1 MTGGM
6 KELQILFLINI
17 IFHFVNLNTHLF
29 SNRKTVF
36 CLIYEIIQIDYIF
49 LKNNYLFNHYTACIY
64 TIN

>member
-1 MTGGM
+1 MT
-6 KELQILFLINI
+6 IC
-17 IFHFVNLNTHLF
+17 IFNLF

-64 TIN
+64 TIKSRYNV